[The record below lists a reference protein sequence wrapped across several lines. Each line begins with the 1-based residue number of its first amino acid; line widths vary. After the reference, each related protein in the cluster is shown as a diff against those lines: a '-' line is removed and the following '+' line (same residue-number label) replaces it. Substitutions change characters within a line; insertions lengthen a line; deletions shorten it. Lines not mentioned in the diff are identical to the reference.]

1 MPHQGRG
8 IGTAPEALRARGQVV
23 PQAGLRRHRTGIVG
37 FAGRVQHAFH
47 IADQGPLHGMEHGG
61 KDRGLVPETDFALGR
76 MHVDIHHVGRHIHKE
91 HHLRVVPAGDAA
103 LVGLAH
109 GGQQALV
116 ADAAA
121 VDIQQDAVPALLA
134 HRRQGRQTAGP
145 DAVAFG
151 IERPQGLHHQARPQ
165 LGQPVTQALS
175 GQKAQG
181 LAFPGPEAEAHVAA
195 GQGQTHQPFLG
206 PFELRGR
213 GLQKLEPCGYI
224 GEQIAHFHDGAPV
237 QGRRLHRQQ
246 AAEFHHDAA
255 GLRRAVGSGHGGLHA
270 EAGHRGDARQGLA
283 AEPVG
288 RDMFQIVHVG
298 DLAGGVTG
306 HGQLQF
312 AGGDARTVVLHADAA
327 LPAVLQ
333 EHVHPCGP
341 GIQAVFHQLLD
352 HTGRTLHHL
361 AGGDLIAQL
370 RR

>member
-8 IGTAPEALRARGQVV
+8 IGAAPKALRARRQIV
-23 PQAGLRRHRTGIVG
+23 PQAGLRRHGTGIVG

-47 IADQGPLHGMEHGG
+47 VADQGPLHGMKHGG
-61 KDRGLVPETDFALGR
+61 KDRGLVPETDLALGR
-76 MHVDIHHVGRHIHKE
+76 MHVDVHHVGRHVHKE
-91 HHLRVVPAGDAA
+91 HHLRIVPAGDAP

-109 GGQQALV
+109 GSQQAFV

-121 VDIQQDAVPALLA
+121 VDVQQDAVPALLA
-134 HRRQGRQTAGP
+134 HRRQGRQPPGP

-151 IERPQGLHHQARPQ
+151 IERPQGLHHQTRPQ
-165 LGQPVTQALS
+165 QGQAVAQALP

-181 LAFPGPEAEAHVAA
+181 LAFPGPEREAHVAA
-195 GQGQTHQPFLG
+195 GQRQTHQPVLG

-224 GEQIAHFHDGAPV
+224 GEQIAHFHDGAPM

-255 GLRRAVGSGHGGLHA
+255 GLRPAVGSGHGGFHA

-283 AEPVG
+283 TEAVG
-288 RDMFQIVHVG
+288 RDMLKIVHAG

-306 HGQLQF
+306 HGQFQF
-312 AGGDARTVVLHADAA
+312 AGGDARAVVLHADAA
-327 LPAVLQ
+327 LAAVLQ
-333 EHVHPCGP
+333 KHVHARGA
-341 GIQAVFHQLLD
+341 GIQAVFHQFLD
-352 HTGRTLHHL
+352 HTGRALHHL